1 MESGVFYFDSLIEK
15 NGMFLDIYM
24 HGSLIVMANG
34 GLNLGDFVNS
44 ISQWFYDKE

>member
-15 NGMFLDIYM
+15 NGTFLDIYM
-24 HGSLIVMANG
+24 HGSLIVNNG

-44 ISQWFYDKE
+44 ISQWFCDKE